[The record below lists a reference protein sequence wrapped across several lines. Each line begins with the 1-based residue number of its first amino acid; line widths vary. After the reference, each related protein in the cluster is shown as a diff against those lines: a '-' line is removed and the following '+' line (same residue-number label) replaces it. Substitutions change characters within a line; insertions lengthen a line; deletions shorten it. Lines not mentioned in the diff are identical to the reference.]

1 MVQYEDADAAKEAL
15 NSVRGTYVANS
26 KRLMV
31 RLEVI
36 QCTCVHTIG
45 GPSQAWNGITMQ
57 CIGFYNVCLHVH
69 GQVLEVMCTCDTD
82 DNCTYVY

>member
-31 RLEVI
+31 RLEVVR
-36 QCTCVHTIG
+36 CTCVLTVQVG
-45 GPSQAWNGITMQ
+45 GLSQTWNGM
-57 CIGFYNVCLHVH
+57 GFYNVCLHVH
-69 GQVLEVMCTCDTD
+69 GEVS
-82 DNCTYVY
+82 VY

>member
-31 RLEVI
+31 RLEVTV
-36 QCTCVHTIG
+36 QIG
-45 GPSQAWNGITMQ
+45 GLSQTR
-57 CIGFYNVCLHVH
+57 
-69 GQVLEVMCTCDTD
+69 
-82 DNCTYVY
+82 

>member
-36 QCTCVHTIG
+36 R
-45 GPSQAWNGITMQ
+45 
-57 CIGFYNVCLHVH
+57 
-69 GQVLEVMCTCDTD
+69 
-82 DNCTYVY
+82 CTYVLTVQIGGLSQIWNGMAIQMYKGEENVYRF

>member
-31 RLEVI
+31 RLEVTV
-36 QCTCVHTIG
+36 QIG
-45 GPSQAWNGITMQ
+45 GSHKQGEETVGSNRSSL
-57 CIGFYNVCLHVH
+57 F
-69 GQVLEVMCTCDTD
+69 VLLDGLCQP
-82 DNCTYVY
+82 